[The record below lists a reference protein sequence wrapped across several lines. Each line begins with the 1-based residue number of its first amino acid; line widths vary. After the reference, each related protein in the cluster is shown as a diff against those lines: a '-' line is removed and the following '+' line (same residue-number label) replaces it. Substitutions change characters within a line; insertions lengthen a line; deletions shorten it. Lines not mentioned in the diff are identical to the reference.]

1 MLLTLAA
8 FALALG
14 ILIVVHE
21 MGHYLVARAC
31 GVKILRFSVGFG
43 RVLVK
48 RIDRH
53 GTEWA
58 LSLIP
63 LGGYVKMLDEREGSV
78 TAEERPRA
86 FNAQSVW
93 KRIAIVAAGPIF
105 NLVLASLL
113 YASLNLAGVE
123 EPAPVVGAPTA
134 DSIAAR
140 SGLQAG
146 DRITAVDGTPV
157 TAWSEVRW
165 LLLDQVTHH
174 GSAQVSVTTAAGAPA
189 QRKLDFSSVNLDD
202 MEGDVLGRNGL
213 KLVDPK
219 PVVRGLIDG
228 GAAAAA
234 GLKTGDRIVAAGDVN
249 APGAT
254 QFIEIV
260 RGHTDTPVVVQV
272 VRDGATLSIPVQP
285 QVVTDPATGQP
296 TGRIGAQIGG
306 DLEMVTLRYGPID
319 SLVKGVQRTGEVSWF
334 SLRMLG
340 KMLTGDVSWR
350 NLSGPVTI
358 ADYAGQT
365 ARLGL
370 SYYIA
375 FMALVSVSLG
385 VLNLLPIPVL
395 DGGHLL
401 YYFVEI
407 VRGSPPPE
415 RWADIGQRAG
425 LGILVALMAV
435 ALFNDVA
442 RLLT

>member
-21 MGHYLVARAC
+21 MGHYLLARAC
-31 GVKILRFSVGFG
+31 GVKVLRFSVGFG

-48 RIDRH
+48 RVDRH

-63 LGGYVKMLDEREGSV
+63 LGGYVKMLDEREGDVSP
-78 TAEERPRA
+78 AERHRA
-86 FNAQSVW
+86 FNTQAVG

-105 NLVLASLL
+105 NLVLAALL
-113 YASLNLAGVE
+113 YASINLAGVD
-123 EPAPVVGAPTA
+123 EPAPVVGAPVA
-134 DSIAAR
+134 ESIAAR
-140 SGLQAG
+140 GGLQAG
-146 DRITAVDGTPV
+146 DRITAVDGQSV

-165 LLLDQVTHH
+165 LLLDQVTHQ
-174 GSAQVSVTTAAGAPA
+174 GTARLAVTTAAGAPA
-189 QRKLDFSSVNLDD
+189 ERRLDFAGVSLDD
-202 MEGDVLGRNGL
+202 MEGDVLARNGL

-219 PVVRGLIDG
+219 PVVRGLIEG
-228 GAAAAA
+228 GAAQAA
-234 GLKTGDRIVAAGDVN
+234 GLKTGDRIVAAGGVA

-254 QFIEIV
+254 QFIDIV
-260 RGHTDTPVVVQV
+260 KAHADRPLPVQV
-272 VRDGATLSIPVQP
+272 VRDGATLTIPVQP
-285 QVVTDPATGQP
+285 QAVTDPATGQSA
-296 TGRIGAQIGG
+296 GRIGAQIGG

-415 RWADIGQRAG
+415 RWSDIGQRAG

>member
-31 GVKILRFSVGFG
+31 GVKVLRFSVGFG

-48 RIDRH
+48 RIDRR

-63 LGGYVKMLDEREGSV
+63 LGGYVKMLDEREGEVSS
-78 TAEERPRA
+78 AERHRA
-86 FNAQSVW
+86 FNTQAVG

-105 NLVLASLL
+105 NLVLAALL
-113 YASLNLAGVE
+113 YASINLAGVD
-123 EPAPVVGAPTA
+123 EPAPVVGAPA
-134 DSIAAR
+134 AESIAAR
-140 SGLQAG
+140 GGLQAG
-146 DRITAVDGTPV
+146 DRITAVDGQPV

-165 LLLDQVTHH
+165 LLLDQVTNH
-174 GSAQVSVTTAAGAPA
+174 GAARLAVKTAAGAQA
-189 QRKLDFSSVNLDD
+189 ERRLDFAAVNLDD

-228 GAAAAA
+228 GAAQAA
-234 GLKTGDRIVAAGDVN
+234 GLKAGDRIVAAGDVA

-254 QFIEIV
+254 QFIDIV
-260 RGHTDTPVVVQV
+260 KAHADKPLQVQV
-272 VRDGATLSIPVQP
+272 LRDGATLTIPVRP
-285 QVVTDPATGQP
+285 QAVTDAATGQSA
-296 TGRIGAQIGG
+296 GRIGAQIGG

-425 LGILVALMAV
+425 FGILVALMAV

>member
-21 MGHYLVARAC
+21 MGHYLLARAC
-31 GVKILRFSVGFG
+31 GVKVLRFSVGFG

-48 RIDRH
+48 RVDRH

-63 LGGYVKMLDEREGSV
+63 LGGYVKMLDEREGDVSP
-78 TAEERPRA
+78 AERHRA
-86 FNAQSVW
+86 FNTQAVG

-105 NLVLASLL
+105 NLVLAALL
-113 YASLNLAGVE
+113 YASINLAGVD
-123 EPAPVVGAPTA
+123 EPAPVVGAPVA
-134 DSIAAR
+134 ESIAAR
-140 SGLQAG
+140 GGLRAG
-146 DRITAVDGTPV
+146 DRITAVDGQSV

-165 LLLDQVTHH
+165 LLLDQVTHQ
-174 GSAQVSVTTAAGAPA
+174 GTARLAVTTAAGAPA
-189 QRKLDFSSVNLDD
+189 ERRLDFAGVSLDD
-202 MEGDVLGRNGL
+202 MEGDVLARNGL

-219 PVVRGLIDG
+219 PVVRGLIEG
-228 GAAAAA
+228 GAAQAA
-234 GLKTGDRIVAAGDVN
+234 GLKTGDRIVAAGDVA

-254 QFIEIV
+254 QFIDIV
-260 RGHTDTPVVVQV
+260 KAHADRPLPVQV
-272 VRDGATLSIPVQP
+272 VRDGATLTIPVQP
-285 QVVTDPATGQP
+285 QAVTDPATGQSA
-296 TGRIGAQIGG
+296 GRIGAQIGG

-415 RWADIGQRAG
+415 RWSDIGQRAG

>member
-1 MLLTLAA
+1 MLLTIAA

-21 MGHYLVARAC
+21 MGHYLLARAC
-31 GVKILRFSVGFG
+31 GVKVLRFSVGFG

-48 RIDRH
+48 RVDRH

-63 LGGYVKMLDEREGSV
+63 LGGYVKMLDEREGDVSP
-78 TAEERPRA
+78 AERHRA
-86 FNAQSVW
+86 FNTQAVG

-105 NLVLASLL
+105 NLVLAALL
-113 YASLNLAGVE
+113 YASINLAGVD
-123 EPAPVVGAPTA
+123 EPAPVVGAPVA
-134 DSIAAR
+134 ESIAAR
-140 SGLQAG
+140 GGLQAG
-146 DRITAVDGTPV
+146 DRITAVDGQSV

-165 LLLDQVTHH
+165 LLLDQVTHQ
-174 GSAQVSVTTAAGAPA
+174 GTARLAVTTAAGAPA
-189 QRKLDFSSVNLDD
+189 ERRLDFAGVSLDD
-202 MEGDVLGRNGL
+202 MEGDVLARNGL

-219 PVVRGLIDG
+219 PVVRGLIEG
-228 GAAAAA
+228 GAAQAA
-234 GLKTGDRIVAAGDVN
+234 GLKTGDRIVAAGDVA

-254 QFIEIV
+254 QFIDIV
-260 RGHTDTPVVVQV
+260 KAHADRPLPVQV
-272 VRDGATLSIPVQP
+272 VRDGATLTIPVQP
-285 QVVTDPATGQP
+285 QAVTDPATGQSA
-296 TGRIGAQIGG
+296 GRIGAQIGG

-415 RWADIGQRAG
+415 RWSDIGQRAG

>member
-1 MLLTLAA
+1 MLLTIAA

-21 MGHYLVARAC
+21 MGHYLLARAC
-31 GVKILRFSVGFG
+31 GVKVLRFSVGFG

-48 RIDRH
+48 RVDRH

-63 LGGYVKMLDEREGSV
+63 LGGYVKMLDEREGDVSP
-78 TAEERPRA
+78 AERHRA
-86 FNAQSVW
+86 FNTQAVGN
-93 KRIAIVAAGPIF
+93 RIAIVAAGPIF
-105 NLVLASLL
+105 NLVLAALL
-113 YASLNLAGVE
+113 YASINLAGVD
-123 EPAPVVGAPTA
+123 EPAPVVGAPVA
-134 DSIAAR
+134 ESIAAR
-140 SGLQAG
+140 GGLQAG
-146 DRITAVDGTPV
+146 DRITAVDGQSV

-165 LLLDQVTHH
+165 LLLDQVTHQ
-174 GSAQVSVTTAAGAPA
+174 GTARLAVTTAAGAPA
-189 QRKLDFSSVNLDD
+189 ERRLDFAGVSLDD
-202 MEGDVLGRNGL
+202 MEGDVLARNGL

-219 PVVRGLIDG
+219 PVVRGLIEG
-228 GAAAAA
+228 GAAQAA
-234 GLKTGDRIVAAGDVN
+234 GLKTGDRIVAAGDVA

-254 QFIEIV
+254 QFIDIV
-260 RGHTDTPVVVQV
+260 KAHADKPLPVQV
-272 VRDGATLSIPVQP
+272 VRDGATLTIPVQP
-285 QVVTDPATGQP
+285 QAVTDPATGQSA
-296 TGRIGAQIGG
+296 GRIGAQIGG

-415 RWADIGQRAG
+415 RWSDIGQRAG